1 MLVKFQ
7 LHRPKIVH
15 RDRLDQ
21 NLQGKRSLVFAC
33 TRVQMSTWESGRG
46 VCGKAMSGM
55 SKFLYLGSERK
66 HGNKKKIDRCYH
78 WKDKA
83 HSEGIHYDAGK

>member
-1 MLVKFQ
+1 
-7 LHRPKIVH
+7 
-15 RDRLDQ
+15 
-21 NLQGKRSLVFAC
+21 
-33 TRVQMSTWESGRG
+33 MSTWESGRG

-66 HGNKKKIDRCYH
+66 PGNKKKLDRCYH

-83 HSEGIHYDAGK
+83 HSEGIHYDAEK